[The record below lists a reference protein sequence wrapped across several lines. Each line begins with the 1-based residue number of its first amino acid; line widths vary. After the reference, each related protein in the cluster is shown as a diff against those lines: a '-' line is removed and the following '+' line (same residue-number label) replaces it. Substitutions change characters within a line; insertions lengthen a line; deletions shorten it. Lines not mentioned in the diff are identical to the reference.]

1 MEGKATFTLTRA
13 DSGRVI
19 RQFTEHNLV
28 TDAIRR
34 LLSAGVCDLQAIQ
47 LVGFHEEFSADIQ
60 ESLRRHHAAW
70 EYP

>member
-28 TDAIRR
+28 TDASCIIIR
-34 LLSAGVCDLQAIQ
+34 
-47 LVGFHEEFSADIQ
+47 
-60 ESLRRHHAAW
+60 
-70 EYP
+70 